1 MIKLQN
7 NQYQNLNIKTEQQK
21 LKKLTILMALE
32 GVIPAYWIIEP
43 GNIYF
48 KAFGTLMFI
57 LPTMSILSYSY
68 NKDAMIYKISKFNDI
83 SYKNALK
90 YRLTHFIIPAI
101 IYFTVSPL
109 IFIMARS
116 IIYFSIYEISGFI
129 LFFLYNIIIDT
140 KFNA

>member
-1 MIKLQN
+1 
-7 NQYQNLNIKTEQQK
+7 
-21 LKKLTILMALE
+21 MALE
-32 GVIPAYWIIEP
+32 VVIPAYWIIEP

-68 NKDAMIYKISKFNDI
+68 NKDVMTYKISKYNDI
-83 SYKNALK
+83 SCKNALK